1 MGEPRRAIH
10 QGRFLHG
17 RVDLNNGRKPMNC
30 RIHNIRHEERG
41 CCSAA
46 PANPFQIPRRRPG
59 VSREN
64 LRTRQNGAHLQE
76 QKS

>member
-1 MGEPRRAIH
+1 
-10 QGRFLHG
+10 
-17 RVDLNNGRKPMNC
+17 MNC

-46 PANPFQIPRRRPG
+46 PANPFPDSAAAAA
-59 VSREN
+59 V
-64 LRTRQNGAHLQE
+64 RTRQNGAHSQE

>member
-1 MGEPRRAIH
+1 MDEPRRAIR
-10 QGRFLHG
+10 QECFLHG

-46 PANPFQIPRRRPG
+46 PANPLPDSAASAG
-59 VSREN
+59 V
-64 LRTRQNGAHLQE
+64 RTRQNGAHSQE